1 MKLLL
6 LTSFTILIA
15 TSCFLNRPESIAE
28 MVVTNEPEI
37 LTENIDLNHQSNI
50 LAPTNSLPNI
60 ADTVESVRTSVVSIV
75 SDTVSRDMYGL
86 RQGEGSGSGI
96 IIDPSGLILTN
107 NHVIKNSTKI
117 TVTMDDGTQQEA
129 TVIGFD
135 QLSDLAVIQIPGESY
150 PFIPLEDSS
159 NLRVG
164 DWVIAIGNA
173 LALPGG
179 PTVTVGV
186 VSALGRNID
195 INQDSTLTDLIQTD
209 AVINP
214 GNSGGPLLDLNG
226 DIVGINTVVVRGN
239 ANDGTTIEGI
249 GFAVHIETASLVANQ
264 LIETGKVKWA
274 WMGAYLSD
282 LNPEK
287 AAEFNLSVRE
297 GVVVQ
302 AIVEDSPS
310 SNSQIKPGDII
321 LNINSIKT
329 SSTMELTKIL
339 RHDYSPG
346 DTVNLDVFRMEL
358 DGTTN
363 IINLTM
369 KLGERP

>member
-37 LTENIDLNHQSNI
+37 LTENIDINHQSNI

>member
-15 TSCFLNRPESIAE
+15 TSCFLNRPESFAE

-239 ANDGTTIEGI
+239 TNDGTTIEGI

>member
-1 MKLLL
+1 
-6 LTSFTILIA
+6 
-15 TSCFLNRPESIAE
+15 

-239 ANDGTTIEGI
+239 TNDGTTIEGI

>member
-15 TSCFLNRPESIAE
+15 TSCFLNRPESFAE

-37 LTENIDLNHQSNI
+37 LTENIDINHQSNI

-239 ANDGTTIEGI
+239 TNDGTTIEGI

>member
-1 MKLLL
+1 MKLIL

-15 TSCFLNRPESIAE
+15 TSCFLNRPESTAE
-28 MVVTNEPEI
+28 MVITNESEI
-37 LTENIDLNHQSNI
+37 LTENIDLNQQPNI
-50 LAPTNSLPNI
+50 SAPTNSLPNI

-96 IIDPSGLILTN
+96 IIDQSGLILTN

-135 QLSDLAVIQIPGESY
+135 QLSDLAVIQIPGEGY

-239 ANDGTTIEGI
+239 TNDGTTIEGI
-249 GFAVHIETASLVANQ
+249 GFAVHIETASLVAKQ

>member
-1 MKLLL
+1 MKLIL

-15 TSCFLNRPESIAE
+15 TSCFLNRPESTAE
-28 MVVTNEPEI
+28 MVITNESEI
-37 LTENIDLNHQSNI
+37 LTENIDLNQQSNI
-50 LAPTNSLPNI
+50 SAPTNSLPNI

-96 IIDPSGLILTN
+96 IIDQSGLILTN

-135 QLSDLAVIQIPGESY
+135 QLSDLAVIQIPGEGY

-239 ANDGTTIEGI
+239 TNDGTSIEGI
-249 GFAVHIETASLVANQ
+249 GFAVHIETASLVAKQ

>member
-1 MKLLL
+1 MKLIL

-15 TSCFLNRPESIAE
+15 TSCFLNRPESTAE
-28 MVVTNEPEI
+28 MVITNESEI
-37 LTENIDLNHQSNI
+37 LTENIDLNQQPNI
-50 LAPTNSLPNI
+50 SAPTNSLPNI

-96 IIDPSGLILTN
+96 IIDQSGLILTN

-129 TVIGFD
+129 TVMGFD
-135 QLSDLAVIQIPGESY
+135 QLSDLAVIQIPGEGY

-239 ANDGTTIEGI
+239 TNDGTSIEGI
-249 GFAVHIETASLVANQ
+249 GFAVHIETASLVAKQ

>member
-1 MKLLL
+1 MKLIL

-15 TSCFLNRPESIAE
+15 TSCFLNRPESTAE
-28 MVVTNEPEI
+28 MVITNESEI
-37 LTENIDLNHQSNI
+37 LTENIDLNQQPNI
-50 LAPTNSLPNI
+50 SAPTNSLPNI

-96 IIDPSGLILTN
+96 IIDQSGLILTN

-135 QLSDLAVIQIPGESY
+135 QLSDLAVIQIPGEGY

-239 ANDGTTIEGI
+239 TNDGTSIEGI
-249 GFAVHIETASLVANQ
+249 GFAVHIETASLVAKQ

>member
-1 MKLLL
+1 MKLIL

-15 TSCFLNRPESIAE
+15 TSCFLNRPESTAE
-28 MVVTNEPEI
+28 MVITNESEI
-37 LTENIDLNHQSNI
+37 LTENIDLNQQPNI
-50 LAPTNSLPNI
+50 SAPTNSLPNI

-96 IIDPSGLILTN
+96 IIDQSGLILTN

-214 GNSGGPLLDLNG
+214 GNSGGPRLDLHG
-226 DIVGINTVVVRGN
+226 DIFGINTVVVRGN
-239 ANDGTTIEGI
+239 TND
-249 GFAVHIETASLVANQ
+249 
-264 LIETGKVKWA
+264 
-274 WMGAYLSD
+274 
-282 LNPEK
+282 
-287 AAEFNLSVRE
+287 
-297 GVVVQ
+297 
-302 AIVEDSPS
+302 
-310 SNSQIKPGDII
+310 
-321 LNINSIKT
+321 
-329 SSTMELTKIL
+329 
-339 RHDYSPG
+339 
-346 DTVNLDVFRMEL
+346 
-358 DGTTN
+358 
-363 IINLTM
+363 
-369 KLGERP
+369 

>member
-37 LTENIDLNHQSNI
+37 LTENIDINHQSNI

-239 ANDGTTIEGI
+239 TNDGTAIEGI

>member
-37 LTENIDLNHQSNI
+37 LTENIDINHQSNI

-239 ANDGTTIEGI
+239 TNDGTTIEGI

>member
-28 MVVTNEPEI
+28 MAVTNEPEI

-239 ANDGTTIEGI
+239 TNDGTTIEGI